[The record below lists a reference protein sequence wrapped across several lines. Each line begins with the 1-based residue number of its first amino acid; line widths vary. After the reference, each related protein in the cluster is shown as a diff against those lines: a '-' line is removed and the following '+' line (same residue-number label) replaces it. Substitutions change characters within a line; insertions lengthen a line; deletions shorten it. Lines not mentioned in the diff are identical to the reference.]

1 MPVMGTHQANHLHAA
16 LLKLILHLR
25 KGAQF
30 GRTDG
35 GEVGWVGKEDGPA
48 VPNELVEINLALGG
62 QGLEVGG

>member
-1 MPVMGTHQANHLHAA
+1 MPVTETHQANHLHST

-35 GEVGWVGKEDGPA
+35 GEVGRVGKEDGPA
-48 VPNELVEINLALGG
+48 VSNELVEIYLALGG

>member
-1 MPVMGTHQANHLHAA
+1 MKTHQANHLHAT

-35 GEVGWVGKEDGPA
+35 GEVGWVGKEDCPA
-48 VPNELVEINLALGG
+48 VSNKLVEINLALGG
-62 QGLEVGG
+62 QCLEVGG